1 MTESSLALV
10 KLLVVFL
17 AILSLASL
25 EGPFSTNFHL
35 PTVPLGRAILPP
47 CQVTIGTVCAE
58 YWIPA
63 GASEDT
69 LSAIIFTDEQAEFT
83 NIQSATPAID
93 FTDWPLTPD
102 LTGLFTTSPNF
113 RITSTI
119 SEAGYFEIQFLL
131 ANNFWGCD
139 FNFGNAACGVHVRQ
153 GIAHMIDT
161 AKFAANEPSL
171 TGQAVALD
179 TPVPYNNLGSLPT
192 PNPCAWDASFSQSG
206 TNCIVGAPGGTAYHL
221 GTAAGANGISW
232 LQAPGSADLNAAAA
246 HFVAAGIANGCD
258 GGSGTTSCISSTDS
272 KLSGISSA
280 ALSHVPSFAIES
292 DNTPRLHLGD
302 SIAAQI
308 CYLFTGAYTTPCTYL
323 AARSVCPGCIPGS
336 FPGFTTSTTAVNLS
350 WGIYTAVYNSPTGPS
365 PFDSS
370 LYFRYNSRFVSGI
383 SSIQPP
389 NGSCASAAVPTV
401 SAPDYMYLCNT
412 NYDNLTNQIE
422 SAPCLTVPG
431 DPVVGSTSNNSTSTC
446 SGQLSA
452 IGAGVRAEDQFGKN
466 AYTIPVFTQNEQF
479 GYLNNGWIRVNTN
492 VLAGLPNYFAWLNAW
507 NPTPVQPGSIR

>member
-102 LTGLFTTSPNF
+102 LTGPFTTSSNF
-113 RITSTI
+113 RITQTV

-139 FNFGNAACGVHVRQ
+139 FSFGNSPCGVQMRQ

-161 AKFAANEPSL
+161 AKFAANEPSIS
-171 TGQAVALD
+171 GQAVALD
-179 TPVPYNNLGSLPT
+179 TPVPSDNVGVLPT
-192 PNPCAWDASFSQSG
+192 ANPCAWDTLFPETG
-206 TNCIVGAPGGTAYHL
+206 RNCIVGAPGGTAYRL
-221 GTAAGANGISW
+221 GNATGANGISW
-232 LQAPGSADLNAAAA
+232 LQASGSTDLNAACA
-246 HFVAAGIANGCD
+246 HFAAAFNAVVGPGATCD
-258 GGSGTTSCISSTDS
+258 ASSVLHLTAAQQTT
-272 KLSGISSA
+272 
-280 ALSHVPSFAIES
+280 ALAHVPNFFIRN

-302 SIAAQI
+302 SIAQ
-308 CYLFTGAYTTPCTYL
+308 
-323 AARSVCPGCIPGS
+323 
-336 FPGFTTSTTAVNLS
+336 
-350 WGIYTAVYNSPTGPS
+350 
-365 PFDSS
+365 
-370 LYFRYNSRFVSGI
+370 
-383 SSIQPP
+383 Q
-389 NGSCASAAVPTV
+389 
-401 SAPDYMYLCNT
+401 
-412 NYDNLTNQIE
+412 
-422 SAPCLTVPG
+422 
-431 DPVVGSTSNNSTSTC
+431 
-446 SGQLSA
+446 
-452 IGAGVRAEDQFGKN
+452 
-466 AYTIPVFTQNEQF
+466 
-479 GYLNNGWIRVNTN
+479 
-492 VLAGLPNYFAWLNAW
+492 
-507 NPTPVQPGSIR
+507 